1 MGSGQ
6 GKIEFDSSAP
16 RLLSKPIDQKYL
28 VRTRSGGAL
37 DPIDLS
43 TPSPP
48 SRTACTHKP
57 SRHITLSS
65 NRIDE
70 SGRIKKLLS
79 VSEANTR
86 AFHGFQQHL
95 PEPKLHVREEPVP
108 KVPVL
113 KGPARKNRESAETL
127 SVRKQPNSS
136 SPKRRSPK
144 RSSRKR
150 SPPRQYPRSQG
161 SFRSPSPRG
170 DISLHFPLQHAL
182 LNTTQKLLE
191 EVLFNWTK
199 RWVPSVL
206 EAMRWEYPESA
217 EFNQW
222 TKAWGGE
229 CCRMHYALIDSNA
242 GIQHN
247 MLSDLVYSLH
257 KLRNSAVHRHELRL
271 AIVMGWMKSALQLTR
286 SLGDRSQQRKMAE
299 MEAALRSR
307 DNFRLEA
314 AVRKPVDDFS
324 DIDAGS
330 GDRVAGGYRPKFKGS
345 RNSGGIDNPIKKY
358 EAKALM
364 PSVERGFGERR
375 ENQQS
380 PPNGRR
386 VKPQSPL
393 LRKVSRAEVIDL
405 TDEVEE
411 DIETEENAPAHCERT
426 TAKEDPKASKKRSF
440 TEFAQDII
448 ETSDDDR
455 GYPGEDACEEDED
468 PDAIVFSSAR
478 PPGLTAAFLMAG
490 GPTTGLDC

>member
-48 SRTACTHKP
+48 SRTACTYKP
-57 SRHITLSS
+57 SRQITLSS

-127 SVRKQPNSS
+127 SDDLAYDDLTYDQVASEV
-136 SPKRRSPK
+136 
-144 RSSRKR
+144 
-150 SPPRQYPRSQG
+150 PP
-161 SFRSPSPRG
+161 
-170 DISLHFPLQHAL
+170 HE
-182 LNTTQKLLE
+182 KLLE

-229 CCRMHYALIDSNA
+229 CRRMHYALIDSNA

-330 GDRVAGGYRPKFKGS
+330 GDRVAGGYRPKF
-345 RNSGGIDNPIKKY
+345 N
-358 EAKALM
+358 ALM

-405 TDEVEE
+405 TEEVEE
-411 DIETEENAPAHCERT
+411 DIETEENAPAHCART

-490 GPTTGLDC
+490 GPTTGLDY

>member
-48 SRTACTHKP
+48 SRTACTYKP
-57 SRHITLSS
+57 SRQITLSS

-127 SVRKQPNSS
+127 SDDLAYDDLTDDQVASEV
-136 SPKRRSPK
+136 
-144 RSSRKR
+144 
-150 SPPRQYPRSQG
+150 PP
-161 SFRSPSPRG
+161 
-170 DISLHFPLQHAL
+170 HE
-182 LNTTQKLLE
+182 KLLE

-229 CCRMHYALIDSNA
+229 CRRMHYALIDSNA

-324 DIDAGS
+324 DIDAG
-330 GDRVAGGYRPKFKGS
+330 
-345 RNSGGIDNPIKKY
+345 NSGGIDNPIKKY

-405 TDEVEE
+405 TEEVEE